1 MRRTLTP
8 IALALL
14 LVLAAAACGGSERN
28 AEPTRAD
35 YVDAVMGAYSADRVP
50 ITRSEARCFVERSV
64 DAVGVAKL
72 RAAGVTPDN
81 ILTSATYSQ
90 LLDADGA
97 RAAERVARALLA
109 ERCFR
114 LGDVLVRILRD
125 TLPGKI
131 PEPALRCVA
140 RGLLDSQVARRALV
154 DSISGRSNDGLK
166 QLLDVRYAAVIASCA
181 AAGG

>member
-97 RAAERVARALLA
+97 RAAERVAQIGRAH
-109 ERCFR
+109 
-114 LGDVLVRILRD
+114 V
-125 TLPGKI
+125 
-131 PEPALRCVA
+131 
-140 RGLLDSQVARRALV
+140 
-154 DSISGRSNDGLK
+154 
-166 QLLDVRYAAVIASCA
+166 
-181 AAGG
+181 